1 MASIKQQK
9 VKEILSC
16 GKDPKYFLRNY
27 CRIQHPIKG
36 AIPFQTFPFQDSC
49 LDDFEA
55 HRFNIILKS
64 RQMGISTITAGYSLW
79 KTIFYENQN
88 ILVIATK
95 LSVAQNFIK
104 KVKYML
110 ASMPS
115 WLVIPKIETET
126 KQELGFSN
134 GSTIKA
140 IPTSEDAGRSE
151 AVSLLIVDEA
161 AFVRNFDE
169 IWTGIY
175 PTLSTGGNAIVLS
188 TPNGVGGQY
197 YDLWKEAEEGKN
209 VFNPIKLLWNL
220 HPERDQ
226 AWFEKE
232 TRNMSKKQIAQELL
246 CDFAA
251 SGDTFLKTDVIEY
264 MRLWVEPPMEQTG
277 PENDVWIWE
286 YPVPGREYII
296 SADVSRGDSKDYST
310 FHVIDINKS
319 EVVVEYK
326 GKLAPDKFAS
336 LLIDYGTRY
345 NKAMICPE
353 NNSYGYACIVK
364 LVENNY
370 SELWFANEK
379 DKYEWLYGE
388 KNIGKVGFQTNSKTR
403 PQILSKLEN
412 VLRNRKIKVRS
423 KRLYEEM
430 KTFIWDKGKAQ
441 AMRGKNDD
449 LIMALAI
456 GCWLYECNPDFDG
469 TNKNTDINKAMLA
482 AFGVRRTS
490 KSKIF
495 GNNTG
500 VESKINYKWLY

>member
-1 MASIKQQK
+1 MNIKQK
-9 VKEILSC
+9 KIKEIITC
-16 GKDPKYFLRNY
+16 GKDAKYFLGNY
-27 CRIQHPIKG
+27 CNIQHPTMG
-36 AIPFQTFPFQDSC
+36 SIPFKTFDFQNDC
-49 LDDFEA
+49 LDHFEN

-79 KTIFYENQN
+79 KTLFYENQN

-110 ASMPS
+110 ASMPA
-115 WLVIPKIETET
+115 WLNITKIETET

-169 IWTGIY
+169 IWKGIY

-209 VFNPIKLLWNL
+209 VFNPIKLMWDL
-220 HPERDQ
+220 HPDRDQ
-226 AWFEKE
+226 TWFANE

-277 PENDVWIWE
+277 PESNVWIWE
-286 YPVPGREYII
+286 YPNPGRDYVI

-310 FHVIDINKS
+310 FYVIDTVKS

-326 GKLAPDKFAS
+326 GKLAPEKFAS
-336 LLIDYGTRY
+336 LLIDYGRRY
-345 NKAMICPE
+345 NNAVVCPE
-353 NNSYGYACIVK
+353 NNSYGYSCIVK

-370 SELWFANEK
+370 QNLWFADEK
-379 DKYEWLYGE
+379 DKYNWMYGE

-412 VLRNRKIKVRS
+412 VLRTRRIKVKS
-423 KRLYEEM
+423 KRLYDEM
-430 KTFIWDKGKAQ
+430 KTFIWNKGKAQ

-456 GCWLYECNPDFDG
+456 GCWLYECKPNHEG
-469 TNKNTDINKAMLA
+469 GNRNKDINNAMLA
-482 AFGVRRTS
+482 AFGVKRTT
-490 KSKIF
+490 KDKYF
-495 GNNTG
+495 GNGDKNK
-500 VESKINYKWLY
+500 KINYNWLY